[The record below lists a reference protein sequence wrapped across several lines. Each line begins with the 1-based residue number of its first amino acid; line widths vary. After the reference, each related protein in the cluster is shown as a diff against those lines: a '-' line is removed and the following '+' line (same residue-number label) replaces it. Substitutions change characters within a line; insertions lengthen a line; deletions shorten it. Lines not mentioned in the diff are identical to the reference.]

1 MQEVASISCLSRKV
15 QLEMPARIV
24 LLNGVGS
31 VGKSSIAKAL
41 QNITTEPFLHMEMDA
56 FLAMMPGSYQNHP
69 DGLSFE
75 TTMQD
80 GKPSVL
86 AKTGPVAKRALSG
99 MRQAVASMAA
109 AGNNL
114 IVDEV
119 LFGNTTTGSGKV
131 VSEYQTLL
139 APFQLHLVGV
149 FAPLDILE
157 DRERQ
162 RGDRLIGLARW
173 QYERVHEAMD
183 YDLEIDAGNATAVEC
198 AHLIKVRFGL

>member
-1 MQEVASISCLSRKV
+1 
-15 QLEMPARIV
+15 MPTRIV

-31 VGKSSIAKAL
+31 VGKSSIANAL
-41 QNITTEPFLHMEMDA
+41 QKITNEPFMHMKMDT
-56 FLAMMPGSYQNHP
+56 FLAMMPSAYQNHP

-75 TTMQD
+75 TTMQHD
-80 GKPSVL
+80 KPSVNVR
-86 AKTGPVAKRALSG
+86 TGAVAERVLSG
-99 MRQAVASMAA
+99 MRKAVAGMAA

-119 LFGNTTTGSGKV
+119 LFGNIKTEYGNA
-131 VSEYQTLL
+131 VSEYRTLL

-157 DRERQ
+157 DRELQ
-162 RGDRLIGLARW
+162 RGDRRIGLARW

-183 YDLEIDAGNATAVEC
+183 YDLEIDAGRATADEC
-198 AHLIKVRFGL
+198 ALAIKERFAL